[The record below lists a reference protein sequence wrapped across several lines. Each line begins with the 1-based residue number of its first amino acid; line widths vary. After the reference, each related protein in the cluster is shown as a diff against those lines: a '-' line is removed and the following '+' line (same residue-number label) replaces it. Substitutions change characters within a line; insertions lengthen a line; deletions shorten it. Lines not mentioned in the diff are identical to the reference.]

1 MPFLVLMGIIVCEF
15 IYFTKTVDHL
25 PRSRRLKLATFVKVE
40 ETKTEFLKGEAK
52 LSCEK
57 M

>member
-1 MPFLVLMGIIVCEF
+1 MGIIVCEF
-15 IYFTKTVDHL
+15 INFTKTVDHL